1 MYDNYGFSRNA
12 LMVKE
17 GISYKRRYDLE
28 NNTNCMI
35 WIEIKLNTKK
45 SILIMGGYRQ
55 WRLLKFFDDADSGL
69 SNKQLERLKT
79 IIDSWERALLEK
91 RRL

>member
-1 MYDNYGFSRNA
+1 MG
-12 LMVKE
+12 LT
-17 GISYKRRYDLE
+17 GPE

-55 WRLLKFFDDADSGL
+55 WRLLKFFDEVDSGL